1 MDQIND
7 SRLTQTEG
15 GGVTIAVIRELDRLF
30 LIAKTTGAV
39 SDWIVYFEAK
49 SRVDRLAKIAS

>member
-1 MDQIND
+1 MI
-7 SRLTQTEG
+7 S
-15 GGVTIAVIRELDRLF
+15 VAMIRELDRLF

-39 SDWIVYFEAK
+39 SDWIVYFGAK